1 MPGKN
6 PIPADTW
13 RTCELQTER
22 HQGQES
28 NPPSV
33 RRQCSPLQH
42 YSKTQAAFKLT
53 ADMCS
58 SMANSLQVDPFFFND
73 IILLNS
79 IKSISCGLSFV
90 SKRKEEKKRGEL
102 VSLEVKHQMLSFI
115 QTAIWMFSKDRASY
129 YAERISKLTFIN
141 YSAIICT
148 SVKVPLSVSS
158 HTICPLPFRDTE
170 SPCCRTL
177 EETPSQS

>member
-1 MPGKN
+1 MLTTAALLKN
-6 PIPADTW
+6 PSSIQANC
-13 RTCELQTER
+13 RYVQQ
-22 HQGQES
+22 HGQLVAS
-28 NPPSV
+28 GPI
-33 RRQCSPLQH
+33 
-42 YSKTQAAFKLT
+42 
-53 ADMCS
+53 
-58 SMANSLQVDPFFFND
+58 FFND